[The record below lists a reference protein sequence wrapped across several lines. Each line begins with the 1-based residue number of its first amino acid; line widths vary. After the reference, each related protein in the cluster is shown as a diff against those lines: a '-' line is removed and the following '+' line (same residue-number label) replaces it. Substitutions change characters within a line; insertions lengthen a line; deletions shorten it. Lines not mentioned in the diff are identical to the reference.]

1 MFEYPLMESFCV
13 SSLWYSIFL
22 FAGASQR
29 VRSGQK
35 PLKLQRLHDA
45 KILYV
50 VYIGSKNYVRY
61 MRQCRRLRC
70 WHSLSAET
78 IGTTMHPTRLV
89 GLAELMVV
97 GRGGVHAVLTSGATN
112 HDLEGASV
120 LNAISDPMGRSPI
133 CSAYGIKG
141 PSVKVANISNML

>member
-1 MFEYPLMESFCV
+1 MS
-13 SSLWYSIFL
+13 
-22 FAGASQR
+22 R
-29 VRSGQK
+29 VW
-35 PLKLQRLHDA
+35 D
-45 KILYV
+45 
-50 VYIGSKNYVRY
+50 NVRDY
-61 MRQCRRLRC
+61 GVGT
-70 WHSLSAET
+70 HSLSAET

-141 PSVKVANISNML
+141 YKGSLSEGC